1 MIYLISNFNK
11 FYINKI
17 ECGRRQVL
25 TRMGK
30 GKKICPIA
38 EVGWGWGW
46 GVGNL
51 PYTCLVA
58 IPIDA
63 CVRVVMWW
71 VRSGWSTW
79 GG

>member
-46 GVGNL
+46 GVEIGRAH
-51 PYTCLVA
+51 V
-58 IPIDA
+58 
-63 CVRVVMWW
+63 
-71 VRSGWSTW
+71 
-79 GG
+79 

>member
-1 MIYLISNFNK
+1 MIYFKSNFNK

-17 ECGRRQVL
+17 ECGGRQVL
-25 TRMGK
+25 ARIGK
-30 GKKICPIA
+30 GKEICAIA
-38 EVGWGWGW
+38 EVEWGG

-63 CVRVVMWW
+63 CVGVVMWW
-71 VRSGWSTW
+71 VRVG
-79 GG
+79 

>member
-1 MIYLISNFNK
+1 MIYFKSNFNK

-17 ECGRRQVL
+17 ECGGTQVL
-25 TRMGK
+25 ARIGK
-30 GKKICPIA
+30 GKEICAIA
-38 EVGWGWGW
+38 KAGWGW